1 MLESFTSLFL
11 GPKVETPK
19 PRAKSSKPS
28 TDKVAK
34 GNADKV
40 RDPKGLKK
48 PGATSGSAR
57 PVGRPRKNPVDTKAI
72 KNSVGRPRKHPVD
85 IKNIKKSV
93 GRPRKFTEVPKSI
106 PKEIKKKKTDKVSK

>member
-28 TDKVAK
+28 TGKVAK
-34 GNADKV
+34 GSADLEHNTDKN
-40 RDPKGLKK
+40 RK
-48 PGATSGSAR
+48 GATSGSAR

-93 GRPRKFTEVPKSI
+93 GRPRKFTEVL
-106 PKEIKKKKTDKVSK
+106 PKEIKKKKLSSETKVSK